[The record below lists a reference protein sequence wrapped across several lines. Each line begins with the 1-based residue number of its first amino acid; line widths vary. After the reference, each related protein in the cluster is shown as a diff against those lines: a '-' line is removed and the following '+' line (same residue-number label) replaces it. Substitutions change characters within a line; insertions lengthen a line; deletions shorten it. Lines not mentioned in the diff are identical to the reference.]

1 MSDRL
6 KTLAVEYS
14 QIEDRLRFRA
24 LSSNDVEF
32 QFWITRRIVNMMWGG
47 LLKALEKSL
56 GADSQSSEARK
67 AMLSMHH
74 QGALETREFA
84 HTKKRKPANEK
95 PIPLATTV
103 KIGNRANGAV
113 QLTFITDTRKEYGLK
128 LPEDSVHALCHL
140 IQNATKKAKWELD
153 LQIGDESIVARPPTS
168 NVH

>member
-67 AMLSMHH
+67 A
-74 QGALETREFA
+74 G
-84 HTKKRKPANEK
+84 KDPA
-95 PIPLATTV
+95 
-103 KIGNRANGAV
+103 G
-113 QLTFITDTRKEYGLK
+113 
-128 LPEDSVHALCHL
+128 
-140 IQNATKKAKWELD
+140 
-153 LQIGDESIVARPPTS
+153 
-168 NVH
+168 